1 MMEEKKMPITDHL
14 EELRFRL
21 IKIVGAILIGT
32 VICYFFRREVLEFL
46 QVPIKKTLQD
56 EPLRFFSL
64 MEPFIVHIKVA
75 VYSGIFFAVPII
87 LYQIWMFVT
96 PGLLQRERKYLL
108 PFILF
113 GSLFFV
119 GGASLCYFIV
129 LPYGTEF
136 FLNFDP
142 SLKST
147 INIASYLSF
156 AIRLIMVFGIIFQL
170 PLILLLLSRLGIVSS
185 KFLRRQRKYAYL
197 LFFVFGAALTPPDPL
212 TQSLMAV
219 PLVLMYE
226 ISVVLTRIFGRRE
239 PASAEKETGGAV

>member
-1 MMEEKKMPITDHL
+1 MEEKKMPITDHL

-21 IKIVGAILIGT
+21 IKIVVAILLGA
-32 VICYFFRREVLEFL
+32 VLCYFFRHQILAFL
-46 QVPIKKTLQD
+46 QAPIKKTLQD

-75 VYSGIFFAVPII
+75 VYSGIFLSVPIV
-87 LYQIWMFVT
+87 LYQIWMFVA
-96 PGLLQRERKYLL
+96 PGLLERERKYLL

-113 GSLFFV
+113 GSLFFL

-142 SLKST
+142 SLQST

-156 AIRLIMVFGIIFQL
+156 SIRLIMVFGIIFQL
-170 PLILLLLSRLGIVSS
+170 PLILMLLSRLGLVSS

-226 ISVVLTRIFGRRE
+226 ISVLLTRIFGRKDQVSTDQE
-239 PASAEKETGGAV
+239 SPEAV

>member
-1 MMEEKKMPITDHL
+1 MEEKKMPITDHL

-21 IKIVGAILIGT
+21 IKMVAAILVGT
-32 VICYFFRREVLEFL
+32 VVCYFFRRDILEFL
-46 QVPIKKTLQD
+46 QAPIKKTLQD

-75 VYSGIFFAVPII
+75 VYSGIFLAIPVI
-87 LYQIWMFVT
+87 LYQIWMFVA
-96 PGLLQRERKYLL
+96 PGLLQRERKYLF

-113 GSLFFV
+113 GSLFFL
-119 GGASLCYFIV
+119 GGAALCYFIV

-142 SLKST
+142 SLQST

-156 AIRLIMVFGIIFQL
+156 SIRLIMVFGIIFQL
-170 PLILLLLSRLGIVSS
+170 PLILMLLSRLGIISS
-185 KFLRRQRKYAYL
+185 KFLSRQRKYAYL

-226 ISVVLTRIFGRRE
+226 ISVVLTRVFGRRE
-239 PASAEKETGGAV
+239 PVSSDRESTETV